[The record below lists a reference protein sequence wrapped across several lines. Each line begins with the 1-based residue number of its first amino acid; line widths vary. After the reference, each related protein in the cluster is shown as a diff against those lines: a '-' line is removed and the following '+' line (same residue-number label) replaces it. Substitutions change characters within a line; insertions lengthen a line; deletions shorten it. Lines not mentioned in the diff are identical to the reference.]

1 MMTDAPVKKRGRRRH
16 DDTPRDKPDRVE
28 PKNLGGRPP
37 KYTDAFADQLVEYFD
52 TPPTREVVVKDKQ
65 GNETTQVLPG
75 VFPTLAMFAANIGVC
90 RDTLHDW
97 ATAKNPNGTQRN
109 PRFSDAY
116 KRAKALQEANLVEGT
131 MAGAYNSTFAIFTA
145 KNVLGWRDKVEQE
158 ITGKDGAPIGPTV
171 IGIQFMNPDGTI
183 ANIDGQPIG

>member
-1 MMTDAPVKKRGRRRH
+1 MEVTTKRPRKAK
-16 DDTPRDKPDRVE
+16 TPPPQVDGEVAT
-28 PKNLGGRPP
+28 KNLVGRPP
-37 KYTDAFADQLVEYFD
+37 KYTDDFADQLIEYFNVS
-52 TPPTREVVVKDKQ
+52 PTREVTVKDKN

-75 VFPTLAMFAANIGVC
+75 VFPTLARFAANIGVC

-97 ATAKNPNGTQRN
+97 AHAKDVSGNLRH

-158 ITGKDGAPIGPTV
+158 ITGKDGGPLA
-171 IGIQFMNPDGTI
+171 GIQVMFVNPDGT
-183 ANIDGQPIG
+183 DRDTEH